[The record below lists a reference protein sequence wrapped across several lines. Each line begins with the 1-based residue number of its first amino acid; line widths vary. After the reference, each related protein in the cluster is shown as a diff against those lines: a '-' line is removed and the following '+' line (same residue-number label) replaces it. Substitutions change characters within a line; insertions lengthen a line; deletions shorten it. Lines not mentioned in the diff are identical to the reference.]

1 MTIMHADLAD
11 GLRPA
16 KQRAREWL
24 GEDIACLAYQAL
36 LKEVLLTPKPG
47 LVDLH
52 NSGAHSDMN
61 VFTFL
66 TSAVVLRPW
75 FNRFFDTGFTEC
87 DMPAS
92 VFLPHIRPVG
102 LECERDMLTA
112 TRGVN
117 THKGSIFAF
126 GLLCA
131 AAGRLAGRGAPLGA
145 DILCKEVAGMC
156 VDLVDELDAA
166 REARTAGEL
175 FFQRYGMTGARGEA
189 ASGFA
194 TVRKHSLPAYQKLR
208 RIGVADETALLV
220 ALLELLAF
228 NPDTNLVARGGLEG
242 LSFVQKLAR
251 ALRSEDCAAL
261 SYLRS
266 RLQEFDELVVA
277 RNLSPGGSADLLAVT
292 WFLGNLGFGATV
304 PSIP

>member
-1 MTIMHADLAD
+1 
-11 GLRPA
+11 
-16 KQRAREWL
+16 
-24 GEDIACLAYQAL
+24 
-36 LKEVLLTPKPG
+36 
-47 LVDLH
+47 
-52 NSGAHSDMN
+52 
-61 VFTFL
+61 
-66 TSAVVLRPW
+66 
-75 FNRFFDTGFTEC
+75 
-87 DMPAS
+87 
-92 VFLPHIRPVG
+92 
-102 LECERDMLTA
+102 
-112 TRGVN
+112 
-117 THKGSIFAF
+117 
-126 GLLCA
+126 
-131 AAGRLAGRGAPLGA
+131 
-145 DILCKEVAGMC
+145 MC

-194 TVRKHSLPAYQKLR
+194 TVRKHSLPPYQKLR

-261 SYLRS
+261 PYLRS